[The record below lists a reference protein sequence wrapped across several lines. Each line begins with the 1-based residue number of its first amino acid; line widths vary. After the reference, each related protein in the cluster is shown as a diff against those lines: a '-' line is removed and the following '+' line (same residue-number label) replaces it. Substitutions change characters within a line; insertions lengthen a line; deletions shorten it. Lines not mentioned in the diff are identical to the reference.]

1 MILNVNISFLPRF
14 SIPEFQWL
22 SKKKRPNLD
31 QTPVCTMLVFQTEI
45 PQHDSED
52 TLGDSSR
59 VSYYILILES
69 STFSPYNSY
78 FRMNMAGATAEQ
90 DSVSL

>member
-1 MILNVNISFLPRF
+1 MIK
-14 SIPEFQWL
+14 
-22 SKKKRPNLD
+22 SKNKPNLD
-31 QTPVCTMLVFQTEI
+31 QMPVCIMLVFQTEM

-59 VSYYILILES
+59 LSYHIPILES
-69 STFSPYNSY
+69 STTSMYNSY

-90 DSVSL
+90 DSVGL